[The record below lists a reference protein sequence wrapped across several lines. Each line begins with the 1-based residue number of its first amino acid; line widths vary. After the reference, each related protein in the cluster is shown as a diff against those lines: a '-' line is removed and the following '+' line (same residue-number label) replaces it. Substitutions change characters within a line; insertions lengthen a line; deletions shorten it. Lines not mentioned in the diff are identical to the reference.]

1 MGPMASAAE
10 VESVVGLSVP
20 AAIHPAI
27 RGVLNKKQQAIRWSL
42 ILGLAAFLALV
53 TLVILVYSAGI
64 GVLPLAI
71 LLAFFPLPLYLAY
84 ALWIDSLRRATKGR
98 RARLPRPGGL
108 RASRQRGRV
117 PALPRDTRAVVASEN
132 RSPSVIP
139 GRTDSSVR
147 VLRCRGAKPGL
158 RGVGASFRGARAE
171 AASGVRA

>member
-84 ALWIDSLRRATKGR
+84 ALWIDSFAVLRKGGVRGFRDREDYVRAVSEVAFQRYRET
-98 RARLPRPGGL
+98 RAR
-108 RASRQRGRV
+108 S
-117 PALPRDTRAVVASEN
+117 
-132 RSPSVIP
+132 
-139 GRTDSSVR
+139 
-147 VLRCRGAKPGL
+147 
-158 RGVGASFRGARAE
+158 
-171 AASGVRA
+171 